1 LEAGVRGDHRAVSPA
16 RCTQQAGSAAERR
29 FGKLGMFPGGRFV
42 SCGVSIMYRHR
53 TLGFTLV
60 ELLVV
65 IAIIGVLV
73 ALLLPAVQAAREA
86 SRRSKCTNNAK
97 QLGLALHNYHD
108 VFRVFP
114 INYSQSAQGPNGPS
128 GNSGDNNSRQCSWM
142 ALILPYIEQSSLY
155 NSINWNLGM
164 KDAGGSPTSNVAIA
178 QTVVQVYRCPSD
190 PSQAVGGGRYGT
202 REWLGR
208 WPDATF
214 GQFAG
219 TNYKGCVGSDW
230 NWGVFANPM
239 GGNPNGLDG
248 GNGMF
253 VRDENV
259 RTANP
264 KDVRNM
270 AQVTDGLSNTL
281 AIGEALPELCS
292 HTWWYGMNASLATS
306 AIPLNYYVR
315 VFKSTNSR
323 TAYFGSQT
331 LFAPF
336 WDWNNNYSFASQ
348 HPGGGMFTFGD
359 GSTRFIS
366 ENINLQTYRALGTMD
381 GGEPA
386 AAE

>member
-1 LEAGVRGDHRAVSPA
+1 MRTEHSLVNVPWLRGQERDRTEGNRPA
-16 RCTQQAGSAAERR
+16 
-29 FGKLGMFPGGRFV
+29 
-42 SCGVSIMYRHR
+42 
-53 TLGFTLV
+53 GFTLV

-73 ALLLPAVQAAREA
+73 ALLLPAVQSAREA
-86 SRRSKCTNNAK
+86 SRRSTCTNNSR

-114 INYSQSAQGPNGPS
+114 INYSQSAQGPGGPR
-128 GNSGDNNSRQCSWM
+128 GNSGDNESRQCSWM
-142 ALILPYIEQSSLY
+142 GLILPYIEQSGLY

-164 KDAGGSPTSNVAIA
+164 KDANGRPTSNVAIA

-190 PSQAVGGGRYGT
+190 PSQSATGGRYGT

-208 WPDATF
+208 WPEDLF
-214 GQFAG
+214 GRFAG
-219 TNYKGCVGSDW
+219 NNYKGCLGSDW
-230 NWGVFANPM
+230 NWGIFANPM
-239 GGNPNGLDG
+239 GGTPQGLDG

-259 RTANP
+259 RPANP

-270 AQVTDGLSNTL
+270 SQVTDGLSNTL

-292 HTWWYGMNASLATS
+292 HTWWYGMNGTLATT
-306 AIPLNYYVR
+306 AIPLNYYLR
-315 VFKSTNSR
+315 VFRNTNSR

-366 ENINLQTYRALGTMD
+366 ENINLQTYRALGTMN
-381 GGEPA
+381 GGEPISP
-386 AAE
+386 EL

>member
-1 LEAGVRGDHRAVSPA
+1 
-16 RCTQQAGSAAERR
+16 
-29 FGKLGMFPGGRFV
+29 MFSGGHFV
-42 SCGVSIMYRHR
+42 PCGVSIMSRHR

-73 ALLLPAVQAAREA
+73 ALLLPAVQSAREA
-86 SRRSKCTNNAK
+86 SRRSKCTNNSK

-108 VFRVFP
+108 VFGVFP
-114 INYSQSAQGPNGPS
+114 INYSQSAQGPNGPG
-128 GNSGDNNSRQCSWM
+128 GNSGDNGSRQCSWM

-164 KDAGGSPTSNVAIA
+164 KDAGGAPTSNVAIA
-178 QTVVQVYRCPSD
+178 QTVVPVFRCPSD
-190 PSQAVGGGRYGT
+190 PSGSVGGGRYGT

-214 GQFAG
+214 GQFGG

-239 GGNPNGLDG
+239 GGTPQGLDG
-248 GNGMF
+248 GNGIF

-259 RTANP
+259 RNANP
-264 KDVRNM
+264 KDMRRM
-270 AQVTDGLSNTL
+270 SQVTDGLSNTF

-292 HTWWYGMNASLATS
+292 HTFWYGMNASLATS
-306 AIPLNYYVR
+306 AIPLNYSVG
-315 VFKSTNSR
+315 VFRSTNSR
-323 TAYFGSQT
+323 QNYFGSQT

-348 HPGGGMFTFGD
+348 HPGGGMFTLGD

-381 GGEPA
+381 GGESVSA
-386 AAE
+386 D